1 MFSVFAILIYMAAMA
16 MPAWLLYYFGSE
28 AWYWHVLALFT
39 GLGLGFIPLPAVFS
53 KVGYDLAVGFAFVFL
68 MVWGIGG
75 LFMCRPHRE
84 KHA

>member
-16 MPAWLLYYFGSE
+16 IPAGLLYYFGSE
-28 AWYWHVLALFT
+28 PWYWHVFAILA
-39 GLGLGFIPLPAVFS
+39 GLVMGFVPMPALSNQSF
-53 KVGYDLAVGFAFVFL
+53 DLLLGFAFVFL

-75 LFMCRPHRE
+75 LFMLRPHRE